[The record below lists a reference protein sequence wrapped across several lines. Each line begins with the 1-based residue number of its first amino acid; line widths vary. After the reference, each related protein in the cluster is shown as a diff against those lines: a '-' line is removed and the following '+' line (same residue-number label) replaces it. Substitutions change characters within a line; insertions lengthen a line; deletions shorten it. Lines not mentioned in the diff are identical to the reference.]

1 MKLTTS
7 MDATNEPQSNTPRRE
22 RRNSR
27 ERTEGSTYK
36 DVANKAVYQEGD
48 VKKDMGPSVSM
59 TVVAESVEFTQHF
72 HF

>member
-7 MDATNEPQSNTPRRE
+7 MDATNVPQSNNTRRE

-36 DVANKAVYQEGD
+36 DVATKAVYQEAD

-59 TVVAESVEFTQHF
+59 TVVGENVEFTQHF